1 MARQRDYRAEYRR
14 RIARGIAAGLTKTQ
28 ARGHAPRPAAKPPKH
43 PPEPDPKLD
52 AAFKVLRAGKSLTAS
67 ARAAQ
72 VSPERLRRYV
82 TQTGLARREGRRWVA
97 QDERKRRVPIYSK
110 RKRREII
117 VANYEQAALAGR
129 YWDAAHRFVASN
141 DIELLA
147 PFTGQAVTDARGQR
161 HPLETDP
168 NSIHRLAA
176 AGGPAFHEIYRL
188 TQ

>member
-1 MARQRDYRAEYRR
+1 MARQRDYKAEYRR
-14 RIARGIAAGLTKTQ
+14 RIARGAAAGLTKTQ
-28 ARGHAPRPAAKPPKH
+28 ARGHAPKPVAKPSNRS
-43 PPEPDPKLD
+43 PEPDPKLD
-52 AAFKVLRAGKSLTAS
+52 AAFKTLRGGKSLTAS
-67 ARAAQ
+67 ARVAH

-141 DIELLA
+141 DIDLLA
-147 PFTGQAVTDARGQR
+147 PFIGQAVTDAQGRA

-168 NSIHRLAA
+168 NVIHRLAA
-176 AGGPAFHEIYRL
+176 AGGPAFHEIYKL